1 MPANNAMGTAMDFNR
16 FGPSPVAAPTGQP
29 FAAQNP
35 NMAAMPGMNGP
46 APPFNPAGRPMAGG
60 PMAGGPMVGGQQNR
74 FNNNANR
81 NFQPHG
87 GNQKRMRRY

>member
-1 MPANNAMGTAMDFNR
+1 MPSQNAMGAPMDFNR

-29 FAAQNP
+29 FATQNP

-46 APPFNPAGRPMAGG
+46 AAPFNPAGRPMVGG
-60 PMAGGPMVGGQQNR
+60 PQQNR
-74 FNNNANR
+74 FNNNMNR

-87 GNQKRMRRY
+87 GNQKRMRRF